1 MLLYIV
7 VINIIG
13 LLLMKWDKYL
23 ARKQKWRI
31 PENRIWLIALVGGAF
46 GTTMGMY
53 MFRHKTKHMKFT
65 LFLPILAILQV
76 IGLIYWQFGDILS

>member
-53 MFRHKTKHMKFT
+53 MFRHKTKHMKFI

>member
-31 PENRIWLIALVGGAF
+31 PESRIWLIALVGGAF
-46 GTTMGMY
+46 GATMGMY
-53 MFRHKTKHMKFT
+53 MFRHKTKHIKFI
-65 LFLPILAILQV
+65 LLLPNLAILQV

>member
-31 PENRIWLIALVGGAF
+31 PESRIWLIALVGGAF

-53 MFRHKTKHMKFT
+53 MFRHKTKHMKFI
-65 LFLPILAILQV
+65 LFLPILVILQV

>member
-7 VINIIG
+7 AINIVG
-13 LLLMKWDKYL
+13 LILMKWDKYL
-23 ARKQKWRI
+23 ARKQRWRI
-31 PENRIWLIALVGGAF
+31 PERRIWLIALIGGAF

-53 MFRHKTKHMKFT
+53 LFRHKTKHVKFV
-65 LFLPILAILQV
+65 LLLPVLTIIQV